1 MAWVSITHCLWQDQS
16 NKNKNMES
24 KQFFWS
30 FFISIFRVL
39 SVWIKPGSKT
49 LTVLLTRL
57 RQCLRGKP
65 HCMYNETKV
74 QIQTNTKYKYNY
86 KTNTKYKYKTNTKYK
101 YNYKTRTKYKV
112 IYSLSYQTAALL
124 KRNPDCSMKWRSIP
138 YIISYRQ

>member
-24 KQFFWS
+24 TQFFWS
-30 FFISIFRVL
+30 FFISIFSVL

-57 RQCLRGKP
+57 RHCLRGKP

-86 KTNTKYKYKTNTKYK
+86 KTNTKYKYK
-101 YNYKTRTKYKV
+101 YKTNTKYKV
-112 IYSLSYQTAALL
+112 IYSLSDHTAAVL

-138 YIISYRQ
+138 YNIFYSQ